1 MVLMNQDGA
10 ALPGISITDPQ
21 LKVDAE
27 PWPTAVPV
35 WVGLHEMVGCT
46 DIVWLPVSSWEDYF
60 KQESDQPWFG
70 VCESVRLYFINGGVR
85 GYVML
90 LPAPES
96 SSDLNIEAK
105 VCWLESQLGQTG
117 VWDHAV
123 NEDQVSLITLPL
135 LREWL
140 EPSPWVISTLGT
152 KGTQQSLSSEI
163 AQNYVRIWAA
173 VMRATAARPDWFFVL
188 DTPFEQDAINAC
200 IELLHVSPPWG
211 VRGGYVALY
220 GPHIELEQELEL
232 ELAFGKRYAPPSG
245 AVCGVMARVDAAQG
259 IWKAPANEL
268 VVGAQGLVYR
278 EGMRGASVVKGGL
291 VNLMRNMPGHRGEVK
306 IWGCRTLASRAQS
319 RDHYVQVRRTT
330 TWIERQLR
338 AICQFA
344 VFEPNTLLTW
354 LRIRTSCEA
363 WLRRLWEEG
372 GLMGAE
378 ESQAFVVQIGHGET
392 MTAAEVAAGVI
403 RVSVGLALLQ
413 AAEFIEVHLTL
424 RHDQSVTSSL
434 QREYQSSEV
443 EL

>member
-10 ALPGISITDPQ
+10 ALPGISIIDPQ

-35 WVGLHEMVGCT
+35 WVGLHKMVGCT
-46 DIVWLPVSSWEDYF
+46 DIVWVPVSSWEDYF
-60 KQESDQPWFG
+60 KQESDKPWFG

-123 NEDQVSLITLPL
+123 HEDQVSLITLPL

-163 AQNYVRIWAA
+163 ARNYVRIWAA
-173 VMRATAARPDWFFVL
+173 VMRATTARSDWFFVL

-200 IELLHVSPPWG
+200 IELLHVSLPWG
-211 VRGGYVALY
+211 ARGGYVALY

-268 VVGAQGLVYR
+268 VVGARGLVCR

-306 IWGCRTLASRAQS
+306 VWGCRTLASRAQS

-338 AICQFA
+338 AICRFA

-443 EL
+443 EQ